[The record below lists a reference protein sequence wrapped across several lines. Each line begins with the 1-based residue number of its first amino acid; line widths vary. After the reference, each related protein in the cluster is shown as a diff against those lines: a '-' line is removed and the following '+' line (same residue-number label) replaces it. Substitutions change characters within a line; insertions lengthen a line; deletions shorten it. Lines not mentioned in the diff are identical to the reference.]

1 MKTILLVEDDEAFR
15 YSVARYLTDAGYVVI
30 VAPDSMAALHELS
43 SGAAID
49 LLVTDIVMPQGKPH
63 GIALA
68 RMARMRRASLP
79 IILVT
84 GYEDVVRD
92 SSDLPG
98 PIFHKPVD
106 MAALTEAIGK
116 LLAA

>member
-1 MKTILLVEDDEAFR
+1 
-15 YSVARYLTDAGYVVI
+15 
-30 VAPDSMAALHELS
+30 
-43 SGAAID
+43 
-49 LLVTDIVMPQGKPH
+49 
-63 GIALA
+63 
-68 RMARMRRASLP
+68 
-79 IILVT
+79 
-84 GYEDVVRD
+84 VVRD